1 MSLRERPRR
10 DPSKSSGQRTD
21 FRHRDGPNFPLLLVL
36 FKSLRLLNE
45 QGRVGPQCLGARR
58 RRPRQGGTLALP
70 AGGGSDLIFTRR
82 NEVRKCPISLKDQRN
97 FRGFIRTR
105 LSSDRRFALIL
116 GRVSRPPRRSASR
129 SPKLFK
135 LPPMQS
141 LNDAAYWHGLCQ
153 SVMSALG
160 SLSVRSGP

>member
-1 MSLRERPRR
+1 MP
-10 DPSKSSGQRTD
+10 D
-21 FRHRDGPNFPLLLVL
+21 FI
-36 FKSLRLLNE
+36 E
-45 QGRVGPQCLGARR
+45 VGPAKFQRVYSYTTKQR
-58 RRPRQGGTLALP
+58 LP
-70 AGGGSDLIFTRR
+70 PCDG
-82 NEVRKCPISLKDQRN
+82 V
-97 FRGFIRTR
+97 
-105 LSSDRRFALIL
+105 IL